1 MMNNNTAVGNVNV
14 FLENDE
20 DIVNIVIDL
29 LLTKFID
36 KEVAALDQQRYN
48 SSSKSKEDNRDDK

>member
-1 MMNNNTAVGNVNV
+1 MMNNNTAVVNVNV

-20 DIVNIVIDL
+20 DIVSIVIDL

-48 SSSKSKEDNRDDK
+48 SSSKYKEDNRDDK

>member
-1 MMNNNTAVGNVNV
+1 MNNNTAVGNVNV

-20 DIVNIVIDL
+20 DIVSIVIDL

-48 SSSKSKEDNRDDK
+48 SSSKYKEDSRDDK